1 MDTLLTFIETIRPKC
16 KEDVFVVNQIAEG
29 WTHTLRNKYFG
40 HDTPT
45 DKIAEYMQYAVK
57 SYPAEAVDARI
68 EKDASGTV
76 CVNAVFTKCGKHRLI
91 SIYAYKGP
99 SVDEMIYD
107 TSEYGVRIGS
117 VGGNVKF
124 IGQQQQSGIWKCKS
138 TNFGKSITIVP
149 LDERNM
155 PDGARL
161 WKLLS

>member
-16 KEDVFVVNQIAEG
+16 KEDVFVVNQITEG

-40 HDTPT
+40 HDTPADEIT
-45 DKIAEYMQYAVK
+45 EYMQYAVK

-68 EKDASGTV
+68 EKDAGGTV

-91 SIYAYKGP
+91 SLYTYQGP
-99 SVDEMIYD
+99 AVGEMICD
-107 TSEYGVRIGS
+107 TSEHGARKGIVDGD
-117 VGGNVKF
+117 VEF
-124 IGQQQQSGIWKCKS
+124 IGRQQQSGIWKCKS
-138 TNFGKSITIVP
+138 TTFDKSVTIVP

-161 WKLLS
+161 WKFPS